1 MFKSYFDNEVEEFIV
16 NSTQNYNRQEN
27 DHSFVLSKDQL
38 WDFFVI
44 TIISSFNIRL
54 SFISIAAI

>member
-38 WDFFVI
+38 WDFLVI